1 MADRTRHPKP
11 GTVASAPA
19 SRPLCRRRSGSPPTQ
34 RRPEGSS
41 AAASSPPPRPR
52 PCRPARRPRQDS
64 LPAQGRW
71 MENPLAAPRIPCPR
85 PGRGSVRKRH
95 AEERQPGMPANPGTG
110 PCGRNSSARGWE
122 SRRATRAAMD
132 IRVRNVYFWGMIARL
147 VAMLAILA
155 IAVVTTAAPAH
166 AARMGMGSGMDRAM
180 HVGDAMRSA
189 DSAGLACDAGQPCG
203 SADAGMCGFACTALS
218 AILTSPGG
226 PAGQVHGP
234 VSHGLPADAT
244 HASRVPGLNERP
256 PQPRLL

>member
-1 MADRTRHPKP
+1 
-11 GTVASAPA
+11 
-19 SRPLCRRRSGSPPTQ
+19 
-34 RRPEGSS
+34 
-41 AAASSPPPRPR
+41 
-52 PCRPARRPRQDS
+52 
-64 LPAQGRW
+64 
-71 MENPLAAPRIPCPR
+71 
-85 PGRGSVRKRH
+85 
-95 AEERQPGMPANPGTG
+95 
-110 PCGRNSSARGWE
+110 
-122 SRRATRAAMD
+122 MD
-132 IRVRNVYFWGMIARL
+132 IRVRNVYFWRMIARL

-155 IAVVTTAAPAH
+155 IAVVTTVAPAH

-180 HVGDAMRSA
+180 HVGDATHVGDAMRSA